1 MKWFFSIFF
10 CLSFVFLSVFG
21 INCVYGYI
29 FPVKFHDQIET
40 ACEIYDVDQAVVFSL
55 INVESHFNKNALSS
69 KGAVGLMQVMPSTAQ
84 GLAKEI
90 GVEGEYDLQNPDDN
104 IMFGTY
110 YISKLIDKFEI
121 LETALAAYNAGPTN
135 VTNWLN
141 DEKYSDDGSSLKNIP
156 FEETKNYVER
166 FKTNYNYYSKKIK

>member
-10 CLSFVFLSVFG
+10 CLSFIFLAVFG
-21 INCVYGYI
+21 VNCVYGYI
-29 FPVKFHDQIET
+29 FPIKFQGEIEN

-90 GVEGEYDLQNPDDN
+90 GIDEEYDLQNPDDN
-104 IMFGTY
+104 T
-110 YISKLIDKFEI
+110 
-121 LETALAAYNAGPTN
+121 
-135 VTNWLN
+135 V
-141 DEKYSDDGSSLKNIP
+141 
-156 FEETKNYVER
+156 
-166 FKTNYNYYSKKIK
+166 